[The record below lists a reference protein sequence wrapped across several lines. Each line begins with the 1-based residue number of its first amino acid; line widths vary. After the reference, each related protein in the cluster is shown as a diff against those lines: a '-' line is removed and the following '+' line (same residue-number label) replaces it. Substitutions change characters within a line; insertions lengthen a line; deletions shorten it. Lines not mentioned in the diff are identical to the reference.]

1 MNKLLLIIATLLSF
15 LACKKD
21 EPLVTNLYS
30 AVQLDLVGE
39 NDENVLSSKL
49 TIANL
54 DLYYV
59 TSSGDKV
66 LQNHGNLDLPKN
78 MEIIDNQQHKVL
90 RLFAN
95 LDAKHNDYAE
105 TLLKVKGYEE
115 VSIKIKVQRQKG
127 SLGYSE
133 LFLNGKKVSADLL
146 AKPVT
151 VQLKK

>member
-1 MNKLLLIIATLLSF
+1 MNKLLLIIATLLSI
-15 LACKKD
+15 LACTKTETLD
-21 EPLVTNLYS
+21 TNLYNE
-30 AVQLDLVGE
+30 VQLDLIGQD
-39 NDENVLSSKL
+39 DENVLDSKL
-49 TIANL
+49 TIADL

-66 LQNHGNLDLPKN
+66 IQNHGNLDLPKN
-78 MEIIDNQQHKVL
+78 MQIVDIQQHKVL

-95 LDAKHNDYAE
+95 LDAKNNEYAE
-105 TLLKVKGYEE
+105 TLLKVKGYAE
-115 VSIKIKVQRQKG
+115 VSIKIKVRRQNA

-133 LFLNGKKVSADLL
+133 LFLNGEKISTDLL

>member
-15 LACKKD
+15 LACKKN
-21 EPLVTNLYS
+21 EPLDANVYS
-30 AVQLDLVGE
+30 EVQLNLVGE
-39 NDENVLSSKL
+39 NDENVLNSKL
-49 TIANL
+49 TIADL

-66 LQNHGNLDLPKN
+66 IQNHGNLDLPKN
-78 MEIIDNQQHKVL
+78 MEIVANQQDKAL

-95 LDAKHNDYAE
+95 LDAKNNDYAE

-115 VSIKIKVQRQKG
+115 VSIKVKVQRQKG
-127 SLGYSE
+127 SLRYSE
-133 LFLNGKKVSADLL
+133 LFVNGKNISIDLR

>member
-1 MNKLLLIIATLLSF
+1 MNKLLLLLATLLSF
-15 LACKKD
+15 LACKKN
-21 EPLVTNLYS
+21 EPLDTNLYS
-30 AVQLDLVGE
+30 EVQLDLVGE
-39 NDENVLSSKL
+39 NHENVLNSKL
-49 TIANL
+49 TIADL

-78 MEIIDNQQHKVL
+78 MEIVDNQQHKVL

-95 LDAKHNDYAE
+95 LDAKHDDYAE

-115 VSIKIKVQRQKG
+115 VSIKIKVRRQKG

-133 LFLNGKKVSADLL
+133 LFLNGAKISTDLL

>member
-1 MNKLLLIIATLLSF
+1 MNKLLLIIATLLSI
-15 LACKKD
+15 LACTKT
-21 EPLVTNLYS
+21 EPLDTNLYNE
-30 AVQLDLVGE
+30 VQLDLIGQD
-39 NDENVLSSKL
+39 DENVLDSKL
-49 TIANL
+49 TIADL

-66 LQNHGNLDLPKN
+66 IQNHGNLDLPKN
-78 MEIIDNQQHKVL
+78 MQIVDIQQHKVL

-95 LDAKHNDYAE
+95 LDAKNNEYAE
-105 TLLKVKGYEE
+105 TLLKVKGYAE
-115 VSIKIKVQRQKG
+115 VSIKIKVRRQNA

-133 LFLNGKKVSADLL
+133 LFLNGEKISTDLL

>member
-1 MNKLLLIIATLLSF
+1 MNKLLLIVATLLSF
-15 LACKKD
+15 LACKKS
-21 EPLVTNLYS
+21 EPLDANLYS
-30 AVQLDLVGE
+30 EVQLNLVGE
-39 NDENVLSSKL
+39 NDENVLNSKL
-49 TIANL
+49 TIADL

-78 MEIIDNQQHKVL
+78 MEIIDSQQHKVL

-133 LFLNGKKVSADLL
+133 LFLNGTKVSADLL

>member
-1 MNKLLLIIATLLSF
+1 MNKLLLIIATLLSI
-15 LACKKD
+15 LACTKT
-21 EPLVTNLYS
+21 EPLDTNVYNE
-30 AVQLDLVGE
+30 VQLDLIGQ
-39 NDENVLSSKL
+39 NDENVLDSKL
-49 TIANL
+49 TIADL

-66 LQNHGNLDLPKN
+66 IQNHGNLDLPKN
-78 MEIIDNQQHKVL
+78 MQIVDIQQHKVL

-95 LDAKHNDYAE
+95 LDAKNNEYAE
-105 TLLKVKGYEE
+105 TLLKVKGYAD
-115 VSIKIKVQRQKG
+115 VSIKIKVRRQKG

-133 LFLNGKKVSADLL
+133 LFLNGEKISTDLL

>member
-1 MNKLLLIIATLLSF
+1 MNKLLLIIATLLSI
-15 LACKKD
+15 LACTKTETLD
-21 EPLVTNLYS
+21 TNLYNE
-30 AVQLDLVGE
+30 VQLDLIGQ
-39 NDENVLSSKL
+39 NDENVLDSKL
-49 TIANL
+49 TIADL

-66 LQNHGNLDLPKN
+66 IQNHGNLDLPKN
-78 MEIIDNQQHKVL
+78 MQIVDIQQHKVL

-95 LDAKHNDYAE
+95 LDAKNNEYAE
-105 TLLKVKGYEE
+105 TLLKVKGYAE
-115 VSIKIKVQRQKG
+115 VSIKIKVRRQNA

-133 LFLNGKKVSADLL
+133 LFLNGEKISTDLL